1 MPNAIIASPQRTPV
15 PFGLFSVL
23 TFSNA
28 ANERWENGAT
38 FEGAT
43 CGLLNG
49 FGPLGCEDES
59 VNGLPRTYDDRG
71 ILWGEAQA
79 FSVYGTFQC
88 APVGYSLTDAEDRA
102 VADLVL
108 HEEATVEDILWH
120 GHHGV
125 EALESVESIGSMSLV
140 EAVAELE
147 HRGAREYGAQGVIHM
162 PRSTAMRAIAKGV
175 LKTSGQR
182 LTTELGTPVV
192 AGAGYGTVD
201 GTANDR
207 IVITPPMV
215 GRRSEAYPLGEAE
228 NLFDRGQNLMTT
240 VAERDYLIG
249 YDTCQPFAAE
259 VTTYQPVE
267 PGTYTSEYREIY

>member
-23 TFSNA
+23 TFSNN

-49 FGPLGCEDES
+49 MGPLECEEELVD
-59 VNGLPRTYDDRG
+59 GLPRTYDDRG
-71 ILWGEAQA
+71 ILWGEAKA
-79 FSVYGTFQC
+79 FSVYGSFQC
-88 APVGYSLTDAEDRA
+88 APVGYSLGDAEDRA

-120 GHHGV
+120 GHYGV
-125 EALESVESIGSMSLV
+125 EALESVASIGSMSIV

-162 PRSTAMRAIAKGV
+162 PRSTALRAIAEGV

-182 LTTELGTPVV
+182 LTTELGTPVA

-201 GTANDR
+201 GTATDR

-215 GRRSEAYPLGEAE
+215 GRRSEAYSLGDSI
-228 NLFDRGQNLMTT
+228 NMFDRDHNLMTS

-259 VTTYQPVE
+259 VTIYQPVE
-267 PGTYTSEYREIY
+267 PGTYTSEYRENY

>member
-23 TFSNA
+23 TFSN
-28 ANERWENGAT
+28 NERWENGAT

-43 CGLLNG
+43 CGLLNR

-59 VNGLPRTYDDRG
+59 VDGLPRTYDDRG
-71 ILWGEAQA
+71 ITWGEAKA

-88 APVGYSLTDAEDRA
+88 APVGYSLGDAEDRA
-102 VADLVL
+102 MADLVL

-120 GHHGV
+120 GHYGV
-125 EALESVESIGSMSLV
+125 EALESVESIGPMSIV
-140 EAVAELE
+140 DAVAELE
-147 HRGAREYGAQGVIHM
+147 HRGAREYGVQGVIHL
-162 PRSTAMRAIAKGV
+162 PRSTAMRAMVAGV

-182 LTTELGTPVV
+182 LMTELGTPVV

-201 GTANDR
+201 GADR
-207 IVITPPMV
+207 IVLTPPMV

-259 VTTYQPVE
+259 LTA
-267 PGTYTSEYREIY
+267 